1 MQPDKILFV
10 DDEPM
15 AVKYFE
21 RLVSSFAPVLSANS
35 VAEAKEILRSRSD
48 EIAVLVSDQRMPV
61 AQGNELLAFA
71 RENYPGIVRMLTT
84 AYSELGDAIQAVNSG
99 EIFRYLPKPW
109 DLESLRADLKN
120 ALELAHLRHQRE
132 LLLREKLLLSER
144 QLIASR
150 IGALAVACAANVEGS
165 YERGLSEYLA
175 AAVQA
180 GVRPPEVPW
189 QRLDHSELMQLEAQR
204 AIAAGRLLRQQ
215 AGRAPADPLD
225 DLVAVLPGIAA
236 RSGDAVRI
244 SERSPL
250 TQLLEGSPESPVAA
264 ADTAWLAWLLRL
276 GKPVRMSAAPQGWE
290 VVIDT
295 AAGEAPALPPGWLAA
310 AMEAATSAPA

>member
-35 VAEAKEILRSRSD
+35 VAQAKDILRDRSG

-61 AQGNELLAFA
+61 AQGNELLAYA

-132 LLLREKLLLSER
+132 SLLREKLLLSER

-150 IGALAVACAANVEGS
+150 IGGLAVACAASLEGS
-165 YERGLSEYLA
+165 HERGLNEYLA
-175 AAVQA
+175 TAVRVGLRA
-180 GVRPPEVPW
+180 PEVPW

-215 AGRAPADPLD
+215 AAQPAGAQPLD
-225 DLVAVLPGIAA
+225 DLVAMLPGTATRA
-236 RSGDAVRI
+236 GDTVRI
-244 SERSPL
+244 SERAPL
-250 TQLLEGSPESPVAA
+250 VQLLEGSPESAPAP
-264 ADTAWLAWLLRL
+264 ADTAWLVWLLRL
-276 GKPVRMSAAPQGWE
+276 GKPVRVSAAGQGWDVAIE
-290 VVIDT
+290 
-295 AAGEAPALPPGWLAA
+295 AGEAPALAPGWLAA
-310 AMEAATSAPA
+310 AMEAATAAPA

>member
-35 VAEAKEILRSRSD
+35 VAQAKEILRDRSQ

-175 AAVQA
+175 AAVRA
-180 GVRPPEVPW
+180 GLRPPEVPW

-215 AGRAPADPLD
+215 ATQSSGDPLD
-225 DLVAVLPGIAA
+225 DLVALLPGIAT

-244 SERSPL
+244 SGRAPL
-250 TQLLEGSPESPVAA
+250 TQLLEGSPESALAA
-264 ADTAWLAWLLRL
+264 TDTAWLAWLLRL
-276 GKPVRMSAAPQGWE
+276 GKPVRVSAAAQGWE
-290 VVIDT
+290 VSVDT
-295 AAGEAPALPPGWLAA
+295 TGATPALTPGWLAA

>member
-15 AVKYFE
+15 AVKYFD

-35 VAEAKEILRSRSD
+35 VAEAKELLRTRGD

-71 RENYPGIVRMLTT
+71 REHYPGIVRMLTT

-120 ALELAHLRHQRE
+120 ALELAHLRYQRE
-132 LLLREKLLLSER
+132 LLLREKVLLNER

-150 IGALAVACAANVEGS
+150 ISCLTVACACAAGGA
-165 YERGLSEYLA
+165 YERGLHEYLRVA
-175 AAVQA
+175 SEA
-180 GVRPPEVPW
+180 GLRAPEVPW
-189 QRLDHSELMQLEAQR
+189 QRLDHSDLMQLEARRSVAMTRTLAQLL
-204 AIAAGRLLRQQ
+204 AQPAAS
-215 AGRAPADPLD
+215 DPLD
-225 DLVAVLPGIAA
+225 TLAA
-236 RSGDAVRI
+236 MLASSATRRGESVRI
-244 SERSPL
+244 SERAVL
-250 TQLLEGSPESPVAA
+250 TALLEGPPESEPAA
-264 ADTAWLAWLLRL
+264 ASVAWLAWLLRL
-276 GKPVRMSAAPQGWE
+276 ARPVQVAASQQGWD
-290 VVIDT
+290 VSLD
-295 AAGEAPALPPGWLAA
+295 ASASQPLPDRWLADAIEA
-310 AMEAATSAPA
+310 AMAPPA

>member
-35 VAEAKEILRSRSD
+35 VAQAKEILRSRSD

-150 IGALAVACAANVEGS
+150 IGALAVACAASVDGN
-165 YERGLSEYLA
+165 YERGLNEYLA
-175 AAVQA
+175 AAVRA
-180 GVRPPEVPW
+180 GLRPPEVPW

-204 AIAAGRLLRQQ
+204 AIGACRLLRQQ
-215 AGRAPADPLD
+215 AAQPAGEQPLD
-225 DLVAVLPGIAA
+225 ELVAMLPGTAS
-236 RSGDAVRI
+236 RTGDAVHI
-244 SERSPL
+244 SDRAPL
-250 TQLLEGSPESPVAA
+250 TQLLEGSPEAA
-264 ADTAWLAWLLRL
+264 VTAAHTAWLAWLLRF
-276 GKPVRMSAAPQGWE
+276 GKPVRVNAAAQGWE
-290 VVIDT
+290 VRVDT
-295 AAGEAPALPPGWLAA
+295 AAPALQAGWLAA
-310 AMEAATSAPA
+310 AMDAATSQPPA